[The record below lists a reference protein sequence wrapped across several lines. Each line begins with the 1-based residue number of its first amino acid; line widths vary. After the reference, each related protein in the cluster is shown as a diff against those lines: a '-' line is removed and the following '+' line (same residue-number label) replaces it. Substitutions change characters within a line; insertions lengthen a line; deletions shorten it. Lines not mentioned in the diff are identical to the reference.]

1 MRYPVTRVPV
11 AGLALLLA
19 CAGCVGL
26 LYQRTRARPAVAA
39 QAVPAVSLD
48 RVAEAVKTTTAVS
61 SFRFTFRMT
70 FVGPGETFALDGD
83 GSYDVA
89 HRLVGV
95 TTSVEDAPAG
105 SAASRPTDMVID
117 YSNGLVE
124 YMRSGMFDGHLPAGK
139 SWIRLDLGKY
149 LKKEGVDLTRV
160 MQSSSADPTQMLD
173 VLRRTSEP
181 QLVGTEQVGGESTSH
196 YQATVDV
203 ARLIATSK
211 DPVVRASLKRA
222 AALAGKGSYPVDVW
236 IDGQGYLRRMQTT
249 DWQTLPDA
257 RRTPVVVT
265 ATEDLSDFGS
275 GATVGVPS
283 GPSVVGLE
291 DVPGFGG

>member
-1 MRYPVTRVPV
+1 MTRVPV
-11 AGLALLLA
+11 AGLALLVA
-19 CAGCVGL
+19 CAGIIGL
-26 LYQRTRARPAVAA
+26 AYQRTHAKPAAA
-39 QAVPAVSLD
+39 SPAPATPAVSID
-48 RVAEAVKTTTAVS
+48 RVADAVKTTTAVS

-70 FVGPGETFALDGD
+70 FVGPGETFAMVGD
-83 GSYDVA
+83 GSYDLA

-95 TTSVEDAPAG
+95 TTSVEDASAG
-105 SAASRPTDMVID
+105 SAASHPTEMVVD

-139 SWIRLDLGKY
+139 SWIRLDLGTY

-173 VLRRTSEP
+173 VLRRTSDP
-181 QLVGTEQVGGESTSH
+181 KLVGTEQVDGETTSH
-196 YQATVDV
+196 YQATVDLQ
-203 ARLIATSK
+203 RLIAATN
-211 DPVVRASLKRA
+211 DPVVRTSLKRA

-236 IDGQGYLRRMQTT
+236 IDAQGYLRRMQTT

-265 ATEDLSDFGS
+265 VTEDLSDFGS
-275 GATVGVPS
+275 ATAIAVPS
-283 GPSVVGLE
+283 GPSVVDLE
-291 DVPGFGG
+291 DVPGFGR